1 MTGTGVAEDRVPAQ
15 VTLTADTMAV
25 LERDPELMA
34 GVQDA
39 AECGGNAA
47 LIAYLDAH
55 DLRWRAGGSTP
66 AAAFADM
73 VDLAPFVPARSDG
86 DEAGQT
92 ARRKAARKAARRAR
106 RTSRR
111 C

>member
-1 MTGTGVAEDRVPAQ
+1 MTGTGVAEDQAPAQ

-39 AECGGNAA
+39 ADRGGNAA

-55 DLRWRAGGSTP
+55 ALRWRAGGSTP
-66 AAAFADM
+66 TAAFAGM
-73 VDLAPFVPARSDG
+73 VDFAPFAPARSDVG
-86 DEAGQT
+86 GAGQM
-92 ARRKAARKAARRAR
+92 ARRKAARRAARKAR
-106 RTSRR
+106 RDNRR
-111 C
+111 S